1 MVGSEGTPGHRPAP
15 PLRVGVT
22 GHRHLADADGVARE
36 VDRVLDRLVT
46 VHTASALTAV
56 SSLAEGAD
64 RIVAKRVLA
73 RQGTLDV
80 VLPLDRDD
88 YATDFADEASRHD
101 FLRLL
106 DAAESVSSSARQESR
121 EAAYENAGREV
132 LARCDVLLAL
142 WDGGPPRG
150 RGGTAQLVTEAQA
163 IGKPVEVVH
172 VERAGVSERSGVP
185 ERSGDAPTPA

>member
-1 MVGSEGTPGHRPAP
+1 MTGSHGPDAGARA
-15 PLRVGVT
+15 LRVGVT
-22 GHRHLADADGVARE
+22 GHRHLADADAAARE
-36 VDRVLDRLVT
+36 VDRVLDRLVAAQGAD
-46 VHTASALTAV
+46 VLTAV

-88 YATDFADEASRHD
+88 YAADFADDASRHD

-106 DAAESVSSSARQESR
+106 DAADSVSSSPRQESR
-121 EAAYENAGREV
+121 EAAYEHAGREV

-142 WDGGPPRG
+142 WDGEPSRG
-150 RGGTAQLVTEAQA
+150 RGGTAQLVTEARA
-163 IGKPVEVVH
+163 VGRPVEVVH
-172 VERAGVSERSGVP
+172 VERAGSV